1 MDRRF
6 AHAAVLALAAAP
18 AVLLSLTRQAQAQSR
33 CTRET
38 LSVRGTPLTA
48 AYCVTGIG
56 TASPGNDLPV
66 HVSEEY
72 STGHGSWSQAKTLQ
86 FIAGEPVSRVIEDL
100 PLEKVGLQG
109 TLHLTLALHGGEVR
123 IDSAMLTPGAIT
135 VK

>member
-1 MDRRF
+1 MDRRI
-6 AHAAVLALAAAP
+6 ALAAALALTVTP
-18 AVLLSLTRQAQAQSR
+18 VLLLSLTRQAQAQSR

-48 AYCVTGIG
+48 AYCVTGMG

-66 HVSEEY
+66 HVTEEY
-72 STGHGSWSQAKTLQ
+72 STARGSWSQDKTLQ

-100 PLEKVGLQG
+100 PLEKVGLHG